1 MNYLLFVL
9 VFLYFVMNLLLI
21 FIWVKGST
29 VSDIVDESSNTP
41 IFISVIIPVR
51 NEAKHILNLLQDL
64 NRQTYSKKFF
74 EVIVADDDSDDE
86 TPQILEDFGK
96 ISQFSFI
103 INRLPEKKINSSPK
117 KRAIESSIRLAKGD
131 LIVCTDGDCRVPEKW
146 LESLSDF
153 QRKTG
158 ACLISSPVTFYS
170 SDKSLFEKAQMIEFA
185 SLIGAGACAMMV
197 NHPTMCNG
205 ANIAYLKSAFY
216 EVEGFKGNEHLASGD
231 DEFLMHK
238 IADKFPGKVL
248 FLKQREVIVETQAH
262 SSLRSFY
269 NQRKRWASKW
279 KHYSKW
285 QPTALAVFIFLA
297 NAAVLLAT
305 LLYMWNILS
314 GSEMILIGLLKFSAE
329 FVYLFVITRFLRKM
343 SAWIYIPFVQL
354 IYPLYVVF
362 FGLSA
367 QGKNEYNWKGRK
379 LK

>member
-1 MNYLLFVL
+1 M
-9 VFLYFVMNLLLI
+9 
-21 FIWVKGST
+21 
-29 VSDIVDESSNTP
+29 
-41 IFISVIIPVR
+41 
-51 NEAKHILNLLQDL
+51 NLLQDL

-86 TPQILEDFGK
+86 TPQILENFRE
-96 ISQFSFI
+96 ISQFLFL
-103 INRLPEKKINSSPK
+103 INRLPEKNANSSPK
-117 KRAIESSIRLAKGD
+117 KRAIESSIGLAKGD

-146 LESLSDF
+146 LESIAYF
-153 QRKTG
+153 QQKTG
-158 ACLISSPVTFYS
+158 AFLISSPVTFYS
-170 SDKSLFEKAQMIEFA
+170 THDTFFEKAQIIEFA

-197 NHPTMCNG
+197 HYPTMCNG
-205 ANIAYLKSAFY
+205 ANIAYLKSAFF

-238 IADKFPGKVL
+238 IADKFPDKVY
-248 FLKQREVIVETQAH
+248 FLKNHEAIVQTKAH
-262 SSLRSFY
+262 DSVRSFY

-305 LLYMWNILS
+305 LLYGWNIFSCSDL
-314 GSEMILIGLLKFSAE
+314 ILIGLLKFSAE
-329 FVYLFVITRFLRKM
+329 FVYLFVLTRFLGKTKF
-343 SAWIYIPFVQL
+343 WIYIPFVQL

-362 FGLSA
+362 FGILA
-367 QGKNEYNWKGRK
+367 QGKNEYTWKGRR